1 MELLAPGPTFIIWS
15 VTTENLWMDHHHDL
29 YTHNKFPD
37 ELIIYLA
44 DMISP
49 VVSSQ
54 GFTANNHEA
63 VITWKNKPMLVAT
76 DQGAD
81 LHPNGLMTHSDT
93 KYFLI
98 HKSVLNLPSK
108 WYCRIINSTELVRSW
123 DFPTTLVQRFES

>member
-15 VTTENLWMDHHHDL
+15 VTTENLWVDHHHEL
-29 YTHNKFPD
+29 YTHNKLPD

-54 GFTANNHEA
+54 GFTANNNEA

-81 LHPNGLMTHSDT
+81 IHPNGHMTHSDP

-98 HKSVLNLPSK
+98 RKSVLKLPSK
-108 WYCRIINSTELVRSW
+108 WYRRIINST
-123 DFPTTLVQRFES
+123 